1 MTFPREIPAGDWLE
15 ARDAQRPSGVYCLT
29 NLDDCVRLAVAQPSR
44 EHRIEIVKMVRRR
57 CGEQAAVDLK
67 DALKAMV
74 NTRVAA

>member
-1 MTFPREIPAGDWLE
+1 MTFPREILAGDWLE
-15 ARDAQRPSGVYCLT
+15 ARDAQRPSGVYDLSS
-29 NLDDCVRLAVAQPSR
+29 LDDCVRLAVSQPSR

-74 NTRVAA
+74 TSRAA